1 MTVFENARIDF
12 LEQRKQ
18 RTLPKQLEL
27 VVFILIVYCTV
38 YSSIL
43 AYSGVAQGK
52 ITEFW
57 PKRFVLRKALP

>member
-27 VVFILIVYCTV
+27 VVFILIV
-38 YSSIL
+38 
-43 AYSGVAQGK
+43 
-52 ITEFW
+52 
-57 PKRFVLRKALP
+57 